1 MMAVV
6 MMMAPA
12 ADGLRQIR
20 NVGKL
25 ATLRRSGEIRG
36 ELGELVGRG
45 RIPVGGRGL
54 RGTLQIAGDLLGDLL
69 ILGWIRL
76 LQLLQGAHQLRER

>member
-1 MMAVV
+1 MAMVV
-6 MMMAPA
+6 MMAAA
-12 ADGLRQIR
+12 ADGLRQVR

-25 ATLRRSGEIRG
+25 ATLARGGEIRG

-54 RGTLQIAGDLLGDLL
+54 RSILQIGGDLLGDLL
-69 ILGWIRL
+69 IFSRIRL
-76 LQLLQGAHQLRER
+76 LQLLQSAEQLRKRR